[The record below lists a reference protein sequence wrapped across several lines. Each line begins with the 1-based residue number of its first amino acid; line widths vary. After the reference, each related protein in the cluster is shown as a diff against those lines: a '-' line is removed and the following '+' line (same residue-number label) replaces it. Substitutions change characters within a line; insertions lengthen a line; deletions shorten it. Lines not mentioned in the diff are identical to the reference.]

1 MNNINIMPNT
11 KMIESLRYL
20 TYKNHTALADLVDNS
35 LDAGAD
41 QISVTIDKS
50 ADSICIVDNGSGM
63 GLETLIEA
71 IKLGSETNKSGS
83 DLGRFG
89 MGLVTASISMARRLE
104 VASLQSGGKINKVV
118 LDLDLV
124 TESGNWHATT
134 EEPNMQEK
142 LLLEE
147 SGHGTIVRISHI
159 DKLDSQVIGR
169 SKSHFGETF
178 RKFIDSGRNIY
189 INNERITS
197 YDPLESGLSST
208 DILYDDEIEINNKTF
223 HLKIAHVGTDI
234 SQISEGARKYNVPN
248 QGFYVV
254 RNNRQIAAG
263 IDLGIIK
270 KHNDFNRFRA
280 EIDCSSDFDD
290 MLNINFTKDEINITQ
305 AMRDKVN
312 AVVRP
317 YLDMIRAT
325 DKKRKQVDDSQKISH
340 ADAEEI
346 IKRRKSLLPTNSG
359 MIEKRA
365 KHSANTQELEKK
377 RSQTGGTKERKNFRE
392 VQVGAK
398 QFPAVIKE
406 VDLGPN
412 GDLFEDELNNGKLEI
427 HWNIQHP
434 FHTEIMAKYS
444 GEKDITTPIDLLIY
458 SIVWSKHMLEED
470 DQQLIFANAMS
481 IMSNTLR
488 TLMKQ

>member
-1 MNNINIMPNT
+1 MNNINITPNT

-35 LDAGAD
+35 LDASAD
-41 QISVTIDKS
+41 QIKVVIDK
-50 ADSICIVDNGSGM
+50 DNDNIQIIDNGVGM
-63 GLETLIEA
+63 DIATLIEA
-71 IKLGSETNKSGS
+71 IKLGSDTNKDGS
-83 DLGRFG
+83 NLGRFG

-104 VASLQSGGKINKVV
+104 VASLQDGGEINKVV
-118 LDLDLV
+118 LDLDEI
-124 TESGNWHATT
+124 TKDGDWNAKIDK
-134 EEPNMQEK
+134 PNMRERI
-142 LLLEE
+142 LLEE
-147 SGHGTIVRISHI
+147 SGHGTIVQISHI
-159 DKLDSQVIGR
+159 DKLDPQVVGR
-169 SKSHFGETF
+169 SKTHFGETF
-178 RKFIDSGRNIY
+178 RKFIESGRSIY
-189 INNERITS
+189 INNEKIS
-197 YDPLESGLSST
+197 ASDPLESNFSST
-208 DILYDDEIEINNKTF
+208 DILYDEEVEINDRTF
-223 HLKIAHVGTDI
+223 HLKIAHVGTDV
-234 SQISEGARKYNVPN
+234 SQISEGSRKYNIAN
-248 QGFYVV
+248 QGFYIV

-263 IDLGIIK
+263 IDLEILK

-305 AMRDKVN
+305 AMRDKVSM
-312 AVVRP
+312 VVRP
-317 YLDMIRAT
+317 YLDMVRAT

-340 ADAEEI
+340 SDAEEI
-346 IKRRKSLLPTNSG
+346 IKRRKSLLPTNNG
-359 MIEKRA
+359 LIEKRA
-365 KHSANTQELEKK
+365 KREGKDQKSERNQST
-377 RSQTGGTKERKNFRE
+377 GTKERKNFRE

-398 QFPAVIKE
+398 SFPAVIKE

-434 FHTEIMAKYS
+434 FHTEIMAKFS
-444 GEKDITTPIDLLIY
+444 NEKDVTTPIDLLIY

-470 DQQLIFANAMS
+470 DQQLVFANAMN